1 MWHWARFMI
10 AVKFVVRSIS
20 GSIRVSSEGGTD
32 GWGPFAWDLLAL
44 RAVTKRCAVREPQ
57 FWEGCPVAGWGCVR
71 TEEGEVGQGKA
82 ARVQLESTGPARPW
96 LAESAGLVD
105 WKSLSPTQ
113 EP

>member
-1 MWHWARFMI
+1 MRRERAR
-10 AVKFVVRSIS
+10 
-20 GSIRVSSEGGTD
+20 
-32 GWGPFAWDLLAL
+32 
-44 RAVTKRCAVREPQ
+44 Q